1 MTEKEK
7 RDNYAKR
14 LVLRRHILSEL
25 KIPLKGNNV
34 DEEDNGFE
42 EYPGK
47 YKIFIHPGEEPQVVT
62 SETVTPLIDDLPNI
76 KENISKKN
84 SFQNIQKRLLP
95 QLSESP
101 GEENSDDNPLFS
113 NMDNAEKHPVFSLD
127 REETS
132 FDILAPLPKKKTQVK
147 QSKGRGNLRVLNIKV
162 LFHYINRPWRW
173 RSGLERKVRCSNP
186 SSDRPRS
193 LKQVVTAPL
202 LNARQQVRVSRV
214 LGDDH
219 YKRMPSVVGVAR

>member
-25 KIPLKGNNV
+25 KIPLKGNTM

-42 EYPGK
+42 DYPGK

-62 SETVTPLIDDLPNI
+62 SETVTPLIDDLPDI
-76 KENISKKN
+76 KENISKRN

-95 QLSESP
+95 KLSESP
-101 GEENSDDNPLFS
+101 GEDNSDDNPLFS
-113 NMDNAEKHPVFSLD
+113 NMDDPEKHPVFSLE

-132 FDILAPLPKKKTQVK
+132 FDILAPLPKKKTQDK
-147 QSKGRGNLRVLNIKV
+147 QSKGRANTK
-162 LFHYINRPWRW
+162 
-173 RSGLERKVRCSNP
+173 SG
-186 SSDRPRS
+186 
-193 LKQVVTAPL
+193 
-202 LNARQQVRVSRV
+202 
-214 LGDDH
+214 
-219 YKRMPSVVGVAR
+219 